1 MKCSGIGR
9 TAIQRSRP
17 ACGAGTPAPAELRHV
32 RPEASTGS
40 DEPTSQAEL
49 HLELEPWP
57 QDGDTQ
63 AKGAKGDE
71 SGVGG

>member
-9 TAIQRSRP
+9 TTIQRSRP
-17 ACGAGTPAPAELRHV
+17 ACGAGTRALAELRH
-32 RPEASTGS
+32 ASTGS

-57 QDGDTQ
+57 QDGDAQ

-71 SGVGG
+71 FSVGG